1 MADWEVAAAAAVAA
15 VLGVPHA
22 ARAEEAAAE
31 VASVQL
37 VEKDNLKRAPKIR
50 EVRFSARKALR
61 PLGYG
66 QAILI

>member
-1 MADWEVAAAAAVAA
+1 MAAAAAVAA

-50 EVRFSARKALR
+50 EVRLSARKAL
-61 PLGYG
+61 
-66 QAILI
+66 